1 MAVSLWQALSTHG
14 WRCVGNAFDLKSG
27 TLANANLKGS
37 LTDWNTKFTLTL
49 WYLWKWRCT
58 LCMGSMSSIL
68 RDKIYFLLYKFEE
81 VMSSL
86 AQLGN
91 GTAQTQG
98 PQPSIMVH
106 GVHLLRVGCSSIQMA
121 PQRVIPVQ
129 QEGPE
134 WSEVNEG
141 NGLWDSWRKWAFA
154 LLPKRS

>member
-58 LCMGSMSSIL
+58 LCMGSMSSIP
-68 RDKIYFLLYKFEE
+68 RDKTYFLLHEFKE

-86 AQLGN
+86 AQLGSRI
-91 GTAQTQG
+91 ARTQG
-98 PQPSIMVH
+98 PQPSIMVSWSAPPP
-106 GVHLLRVGCSSIQMA
+106 GWVLVNTDDALRVI
-121 PQRVIPVQ
+121 RVQ
-129 QEGPE
+129 QEGAE
-134 WSEVNEG
+134 
-141 NGLWDSWRKWAFA
+141 
-154 LLPKRS
+154 